1 MKLINPKGKEVEMN
15 ESKGKKFLSLR
26 SKIKQ
31 GWKKATEKKD
41 INKNSL
47 ANLKPKTAKKPVAK
61 KATEKKK

>member
-15 ESKGKKFLSLR
+15 DVKGKKFLSLR

-47 ANLKPKTAKKPVAK
+47 ANLKPKTAKKP
-61 KATEKKK
+61 ATEKKK

>member
-47 ANLKPKTAKKPVAK
+47 ANLKPKTAKKASC
-61 KATEKKK
+61 